1 VGEYAGRRGSGAH
14 RLLCSVLANDAQA
27 VEEVRGLANRLQN
40 EASLRREIE
49 DFYRRRKQLGAKQDM
64 FHILGSW
71 QILARMRE
79 ALKLAE
85 RWLDF
90 REKRAQARIEV
101 QILRQDGL
109 DGLLPPAQKDLDALA
124 GEYAEDH
131 AVTTATL
138 LCRHCLDSLRALSR
152 SGREGFVEPQELASG
167 EIAKQPQL
175 KLDPLWMPSAAAVD
189 CLGSALLA
197 LFEDDHP
204 VATGET
210 PHNPGPPPGCTLY

>member
-1 VGEYAGRRGSGAH
+1 
-14 RLLCSVLANDAQA
+14 VLANDVQA
-27 VEEVRGLANRLQN
+27 VEEVRGLVNRLQN

-64 FHILGSW
+64 FHILGFW

-109 DGLLPPAQKDLDALA
+109 DGLLPPAQKDLDALVP
-124 GEYAEDH
+124 ES
-131 AVTTATL
+131 TRKIT
-138 LCRHCLDSLRALSR
+138 R
-152 SGREGFVEPQELASG
+152 
-167 EIAKQPQL
+167 
-175 KLDPLWMPSAAAVD
+175 
-189 CLGSALLA
+189 
-197 LFEDDHP
+197 
-204 VATGET
+204 
-210 PHNPGPPPGCTLY
+210 